1 MSDKD
6 YNKRDDTFRNF
17 KKKMQAQN
25 PNFMNAG
32 GESAYADFMKEE
44 AEKEKAGAAKELEA
58 AKAAGQAEKEAL
70 EKEAPEKSKMMKM
83 VEKVEEQFKKDQA
96 IANQHGVCAR
106 SALVGCAC
114 GARLPS

>member
-1 MSDKD
+1 
-6 YNKRDDTFRNF
+6 
-17 KKKMQAQN
+17 
-25 PNFMNAG
+25 
-32 GESAYADFMKEE
+32 
-44 AEKEKAGAAKELEA
+44 
-58 AKAAGQAEKEAL
+58 
-70 EKEAPEKSKMMKM
+70 MKM